1 MERSA
6 EISSACYQVEGIRQ
20 SSRGRLHLYYL
31 AYNYTRE
38 TNPKNESG
46 DITLVAQL
54 SIDRLGVSLIMDFHM
69 TEVRTNGLINS
80 SRFFLHLKIIKRLCE
95 ELCVCFQLF
104 VTQPVIT

>member
-54 SIDRLGVSLIMDFHM
+54 SIDRLGVSLIYFLDFFYNGKFVNYKRGL
-69 TEVRTNGLINS
+69 VR
-80 SRFFLHLKIIKRLCE
+80 H
-95 ELCVCFQLF
+95 CVCFQLL
-104 VTQPVIT
+104 VTQSVIA

>member
-54 SIDRLGVSLIMDFHM
+54 SIDRLGVSLIYFLDFF
-69 TEVRTNGLINS
+69 TIANNKEAW
-80 SRFFLHLKIIKRLCE
+80 
-95 ELCVCFQLF
+95 
-104 VTQPVIT
+104 

>member
-54 SIDRLGVSLIMDFHM
+54 SIDRLGVSSKNFLECFF
-69 TEVRTNGLINS
+69 G
-80 SRFFLHLKIIKRLCE
+80 RFNLWGVAARRSG
-95 ELCVCFQLF
+95 Q
-104 VTQPVIT
+104 

>member
-1 MERSA
+1 MAFRLVEVWSVNSPVNETFFMSPFLILQSDLMERSA

-54 SIDRLGVSLIMDFHM
+54 SIDRLGVSLIYFLDFF
-69 TEVRTNGLINS
+69 TIANL
-80 SRFFLHLKIIKRLCE
+80 
-95 ELCVCFQLF
+95 
-104 VTQPVIT
+104 